1 MIPVNHSL
9 YLPNRNKWKT
19 SKGAK
24 ANQPVYSETLKQC
37 GAAED
42 EEAENG
48 QVSLIASSS
57 AFLVSITTV

>member
-1 MIPVNHSL
+1 MILVNHSL

-19 SKGAK
+19 SKE
-24 ANQPVYSETLKQC
+24 PVYSETEC

-48 QVSLIASSS
+48 QVSLIASSN
-57 AFLVSITTV
+57 AILVSITTV